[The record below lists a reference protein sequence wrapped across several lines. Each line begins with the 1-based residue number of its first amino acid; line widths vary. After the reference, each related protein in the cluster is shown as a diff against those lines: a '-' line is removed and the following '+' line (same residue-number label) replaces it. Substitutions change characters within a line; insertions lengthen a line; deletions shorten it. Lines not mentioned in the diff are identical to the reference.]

1 MFCTPFRRVFTAISC
16 AEQCCRHLVSRFA
29 DIPFP
34 CGEDWMTA
42 IGKFFPPHPDKQDSF
57 FKENAEKFSRSLGG
71 ADQAWAAKRKTAM
84 WRGSGTGGGAT
95 HEDNQR
101 FKLHFLSDQWKTDDK
116 YNENNPTGDEQ
127 IFLDAAVV
135 QFSKRDKKVKGQQM
149 GFDDVEKLPFKD
161 KVLNHKEELYVP
173 MFEQANHKYIIY
185 VEGHCA
191 ANRYTFLMR
200 QNPRLGIKI
209 HPPAIPVVYA

>member
-16 AEQCCRHLVSRFA
+16 AEQCCCHLVSRFA

-71 ADQAWAAKRKTAM
+71 ADQAWAAKRITAM